1 MRAILR
7 GVALVVAFSALAACG
22 ALNLD
27 PSADQ
32 TAKAAFSHLRAGED
46 AELEA
51 MLEPAQRGASA
62 RSMFGKIRSLLP
74 PGEPEAVEPVNW
86 NNYAGT
92 GGRVVTVLHEYRF
105 PDRQFVH
112 TTTVLVPGKGK
123 DRWLVRAFNVSLVA
137 ESALGGSPEDE
148 GAPAD

>member
-7 GVALVVAFSALAACG
+7 GVALVAAFSVLAACG

-62 RSMFGKIRSLLP
+62 RSMLGTIAWRTSASNTASLL
-74 PGEPEAVEPVNW
+74 
-86 NNYAGT
+86 
-92 GGRVVTVLHEYRF
+92 
-105 PDRQFVH
+105 
-112 TTTVLVPGKGK
+112 GK
-123 DRWLVRAFNVSLVA
+123 
-137 ESALGGSPEDE
+137 
-148 GAPAD
+148 